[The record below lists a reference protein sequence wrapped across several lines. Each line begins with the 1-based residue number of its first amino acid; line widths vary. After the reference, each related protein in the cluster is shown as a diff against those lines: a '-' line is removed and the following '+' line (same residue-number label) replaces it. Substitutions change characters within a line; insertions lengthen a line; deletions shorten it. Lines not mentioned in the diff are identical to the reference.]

1 MNINYKNIL
10 NFISCEQIASNK
22 DKTLEAYNTGAGNDF
37 LGWTKYPYEYDQEE
51 FARIKKAADF
61 IKENAEVLVVIGIG
75 GSYLGAKAVIEALK
89 PYFANKGVEIV
100 FCGHTLSSTYTKE
113 LIWFIEIVKKNPLMH
128 DRNIIFILMILNK
141 LSLEFEFCPSNVISK
156 SGTTTEPAVAFRLC
170 KELLEK
176 KYKEEASKRIFATTD
191 KARGALRTLATL
203 EGYETFVVPDDI
215 GGRYSWFTAVGLLPI
230 ACAGIDI
237 DELMRGSRKAYDDF
251 TTLSYEEN
259 PALIYASIR
268 NLLYRQN
275 KKIEVLVTYEPK
287 LSFISEWWKQL
298 FGESEG
304 KDGVGLFPASLVYST
319 DLHSMGQYIQEGER
333 IMFETILDVLEP
345 NSDIVLKADEA
356 NLDGLNYLE
365 GKNLSSVN
373 KMAELGTIL
382 AHVDGGVP
390 NVVLEVEKIDEYN
403 IGYLLY
409 FFMFSCGVCCYMQGI
424 NPFNQ
429 PGVESYKKNMFA
441 LLGKPGFEELK
452 KELEKRL

>member
-10 NFISCEQIASNK
+10 NFVSNEQIAANREN
-22 DKTLEAYNTGAGNDF
+22 TLEAYNTLINKTGAGNDF

-51 FARIKKAADF
+51 FARIKKAAEF

-89 PYFANKGVEIV
+89 PYFGNKGVEIV

-113 LIWFIEIVKKNPLMH
+113 LLDYLKDK
-128 DRNIIFILMILNK
+128 
-141 LSLEFEFCPSNVISK
+141 SFCINVISK

-170 KELLEK
+170 KELLEE

-237 DELMRGSRKAYDDF
+237 DELMRGSKTAYDDF
-251 TTLSYEEN
+251 THLPYEKN

-268 NLLYRQN
+268 NLLYKQS

-333 IMFETILDVLEP
+333 IMFETILDIAKP
-345 NSDIVLKADEA
+345 NSDIILKADDA
-356 NLDGLNYLE
+356 NLDGLNYLQ

>member
-10 NFISCEQIASNK
+10 NFVSCEQIASNK
-22 DKTLEAYNTGAGNDF
+22 DKTLEAYNTLVNKTGAGNDF

-113 LIWFIEIVKKNPLMH
+113 LLDYLKDK
-128 DRNIIFILMILNK
+128 
-141 LSLEFEFCPSNVISK
+141 SFCINVISK

-345 NSDIVLKADEA
+345 NSDIVLNADEA